1 MIYFDAGATTLQKPE
16 TVARAMYRAVGRLS
30 SPGRG
35 SYPATRAAEE
45 TDLQCRTL
53 AARLFG
59 VADPARVVFTSCA
72 THGLNI
78 AVHTLVKPG
87 GRVIISGYE
96 HNAVTRPLHAIPGVE
111 LTVAD
116 GPLFDG
122 EEMVR
127 QFAAALA
134 CPADAVICTH
144 VSNVFGF
151 RLPVERIAA
160 LCREKGVP
168 FVLDASQSA
177 GMLPVDMDALGAAFI
192 AMPGHKGLYGPQGTG
207 LLLCRGEA
215 APLLFGGTAVDRMS
229 ACIINGILC
238 LLTENTVSFVFAR
251 LHGICPGEVWHYRTC
266 LAALVISILL
276 VGILAARFLR
286 RWNHCSA
293 LDPLQALLM
302 SFFPGVVVL
311 LNIFIMISSNRR
323 VPTLLDLM
331 LTVGLTIAVLVHL
344 AIVQMFNDQVVQGQA
359 SHFQAALE
367 QQRAEA
373 LMESYTAQ
381 RRLTHEFTNHIA
393 ALDALLRQGDLT
405 GAQEYLSS
413 VSKVVAAGTTILDT
427 HNPLLDSLLSRKY
440 EEAAQQ
446 GVELYFDL
454 CDLKDLPFCGTD
466 LVIVISNLL
475 DNAIRAAAQAKP
487 PEVYLRARR
496 NEEEYLISVRNRVQK
511 DLELVD
517 GELPRSTKAEPGHGM
532 GLVNV
537 REVLDRCRC
546 EYTLSC
552 RDRWFRFTCAVP
564 TCKL

>member
-1 MIYFDAGATTLQKPE
+1 MWMSDAFAEMMLGHLVCLVQGNAFILVE
-16 TVARAMYRAVGRLS
+16 WAYL
-30 SPGRG
+30 GRG
-35 SYPATRAAEE
+35 KLRWPVLWAE
-45 TDLQCRTL
+45 
-53 AARLFG
+53 
-59 VADPARVVFTSCA
+59 
-72 THGLNI
+72 
-78 AVHTLVKPG
+78 
-87 GRVIISGYE
+87 
-96 HNAVTRPLHAIPGVE
+96 
-111 LTVAD
+111 
-116 GPLFDG
+116 
-122 EEMVR
+122 
-127 QFAAALA
+127 
-134 CPADAVICTH
+134 
-144 VSNVFGF
+144 
-151 RLPVERIAA
+151 
-160 LCREKGVP
+160 
-168 FVLDASQSA
+168 
-177 GMLPVDMDALGAAFI
+177 
-192 AMPGHKGLYGPQGTG
+192 
-207 LLLCRGEA
+207 LLCMGQLGLSLA
-215 APLLFGGTAVDRMS
+215 TGMSFFNVQSVLLNVLYLFVTAQLFGGTFADKLT
-229 ACIINGILC
+229 ACLINGTMC
-238 LLTENTVSFVFAR
+238 LLVENTVNYTYSWFTGVRTGEAWQR
-251 LHGICPGEVWHYRTC
+251 PGC
-266 LAALVISILL
+266 LIALCAANLI
-276 VGILAARFLR
+276 VGAAVAHSLYS
-286 RWNHCSA
+286 WNQKCA
-293 LDPLQALLM
+293 LQPLQALVM
-302 SFFPGVVVL
+302 SFFPGVAVVL
-311 LNIFIMISSNRR
+311 NIVLMVTGTQQPATRM
-323 VPTLLDLM
+323 TMLLTFGM
-331 LTVGLTIAVLVHL
+331 SVAVLVHI

-564 TCKL
+564 TRKL

>member
-1 MIYFDAGATTLQKPE
+1 MWMSDAFAEMMLGHLVCLVQGNAFILVE
-16 TVARAMYRAVGRLS
+16 WAYL
-30 SPGRG
+30 GRG
-35 SYPATRAAEE
+35 KLRWPVLWAE
-45 TDLQCRTL
+45 
-53 AARLFG
+53 
-59 VADPARVVFTSCA
+59 
-72 THGLNI
+72 
-78 AVHTLVKPG
+78 
-87 GRVIISGYE
+87 
-96 HNAVTRPLHAIPGVE
+96 
-111 LTVAD
+111 
-116 GPLFDG
+116 
-122 EEMVR
+122 
-127 QFAAALA
+127 
-134 CPADAVICTH
+134 
-144 VSNVFGF
+144 
-151 RLPVERIAA
+151 
-160 LCREKGVP
+160 
-168 FVLDASQSA
+168 
-177 GMLPVDMDALGAAFI
+177 
-192 AMPGHKGLYGPQGTG
+192 
-207 LLLCRGEA
+207 LLCMGQLCLSFVTEMPFFNVQA
-215 APLLFGGTAVDRMS
+215 ILLNVLYLFVTAQLFGGTMTDKLT
-229 ACIINGILC
+229 ACLINGTMC
-238 LLTENTVSFVFAR
+238 LLVENTVNYTYSWFTGVRTGEAWQ
-251 LHGICPGEVWHYRTC
+251 HPGC
-266 LAALVISILL
+266 LIALCAANLI
-276 VGILAARFLR
+276 VGAAVAHSLYS
-286 RWNHCSA
+286 WNQKCA
-293 LDPLQALLM
+293 LQPLQALVM
-302 SFFPGVVVL
+302 SFFPGVAVVL
-311 LNIFIMISSNRR
+311 NIVLMVTGTQQPATRM
-323 VPTLLDLM
+323 TMLLTFGM
-331 LTVGLTIAVLVHL
+331 SVAVLVHI

-564 TCKL
+564 TRKL

>member
-1 MIYFDAGATTLQKPE
+1 MSDSLIWTMLGHL
-16 TVARAMYRAVGRLS
+16 V
-30 SPGRG
+30 
-35 SYPATRAAEE
+35 
-45 TDLQCRTL
+45 C
-53 AARLFG
+53 
-59 VADPARVVFTSCA
+59 
-72 THGLNI
+72 I
-78 AVHTLVKPG
+78 A
-87 GRVIISGYE
+87 
-96 HNAVTRPLHAIPGVE
+96 
-111 LTVAD
+111 
-116 GPLFDG
+116 
-122 EEMVR
+122 
-127 QFAAALA
+127 QW
-134 CPADAVICTH
+134 
-144 VSNVFGF
+144 
-151 RLPVERIAA
+151 
-160 LCREKGVP
+160 
-168 FVLDASQSA
+168 
-177 GMLPVDMDALGAAFI
+177 AAFI
-192 AMPGHKGLYGPQGTG
+192 LVDYAYLGRGRRFRHPCVWAA
-207 LLLCRGEA
+207 LLALAVLTLSVLCGFGFFNIKSVVSNIIYLLVIA
-215 APLLFGGTAVDRMS
+215 LLFGGTAVDRMS

-276 VGILAARFLR
+276 VGILAARFLC

-427 HNPLLDSLLSRKY
+427 HNPLLD
-440 EEAAQQ
+440 
-446 GVELYFDL
+446 
-454 CDLKDLPFCGTD
+454 
-466 LVIVISNLL
+466 
-475 DNAIRAAAQAKP
+475 NAIRAAAQAKP

-564 TCKL
+564 TRKL

>member
-1 MIYFDAGATTLQKPE
+1 MSEVFTDALLGHLVCLVQANAFIMVEWAYL
-16 TVARAMYRAVGRLS
+16 
-30 SPGRG
+30 GRG
-35 SYPATRAAEE
+35 KLRWPVLWAE
-45 TDLQCRTL
+45 
-53 AARLFG
+53 
-59 VADPARVVFTSCA
+59 
-72 THGLNI
+72 
-78 AVHTLVKPG
+78 
-87 GRVIISGYE
+87 
-96 HNAVTRPLHAIPGVE
+96 
-111 LTVAD
+111 
-116 GPLFDG
+116 
-122 EEMVR
+122 
-127 QFAAALA
+127 
-134 CPADAVICTH
+134 
-144 VSNVFGF
+144 
-151 RLPVERIAA
+151 
-160 LCREKGVP
+160 
-168 FVLDASQSA
+168 
-177 GMLPVDMDALGAAFI
+177 
-192 AMPGHKGLYGPQGTG
+192 
-207 LLLCRGEA
+207 LLCMGQLGLSLA
-215 APLLFGGTAVDRMS
+215 TGMSFFNVQSVLLNVLYLFVTAQLFGGTMTDKLT
-229 ACIINGILC
+229 ACLINGTMC
-238 LLTENTVSFVFAR
+238 LLVENTVNYTYSWFTGVRTGEAWQ
-251 LHGICPGEVWHYRTC
+251 HPGC
-266 LAALVISILL
+266 LIALCAANLI
-276 VGILAARFLR
+276 VGAAVAHSLYS
-286 RWNHCSA
+286 WNQKCA
-293 LDPLQALLM
+293 LQPLQALVM
-302 SFFPGVVVL
+302 SFFPGVAVVL
-311 LNIFIMISSNRR
+311 NIVLMVTGTRQ
-323 VPTLLDLM
+323 PATLMTM
-331 LTVGLTIAVLVHL
+331 LLTLGMSVAVLVHI

-564 TCKL
+564 TRKL

>member
-1 MIYFDAGATTLQKPE
+1 MNEEFWRWY
-16 TVARAMYRAVGRLS
+16 MYGHWVCLTQWLGFIMVEYAYLG
-30 SPGRG
+30 
-35 SYPATRAAEE
+35 
-45 TDLQCRTL
+45 
-53 AARLFG
+53 
-59 VADPARVVFTSCA
+59 
-72 THGLNI
+72 
-78 AVHTLVKPG
+78 K
-87 GRVIISGYE
+87 GRVKHPLVWSCIITVLTMTLSVVRNHGFFTPM
-96 HNAVTRPLHAIPGVE
+96 AVVYTLLFLFI
-111 LTVAD
+111 TV
-116 GPLFDG
+116 
-122 EEMVR
+122 M
-127 QFAAALA
+127 
-134 CPADAVICTH
+134 
-144 VSNVFGF
+144 
-151 RLPVERIAA
+151 
-160 LCREKGVP
+160 
-168 FVLDASQSA
+168 
-177 GMLPVDMDALGAAFI
+177 
-192 AMPGHKGLYGPQGTG
+192 
-207 LLLCRGEA
+207 
-215 APLLFGGTAVDRMS
+215 LFGGTPGQKFT
-229 ACIINGILC
+229 ACLINGTMC
-238 LLTENTVSFVFAR
+238 LLVENSVRYVISWVLKCELQQVIQRADCLIIMSFANLVVITGVSFFVGKWR
-251 LHGICPGEVWHYRTC
+251 RYN
-266 LAALVISILL
+266 ALE
-276 VGILAARFLR
+276 
-286 RWNHCSA
+286 
-293 LDPLQALLM
+293 PLQALTM
-302 SFFPGVVVL
+302 SFFPGVVVV
-311 LNIFIMISSNRR
+311 LNI
-323 VPTLLDLM
+323 LLM
-331 LTVGLTIAVLVHL
+331 LTDNNKRATMATMGMTVGLTVAVMVHL
-344 AIVQMFNDQVVQGQA
+344 CIVAMFNDQVMQRR
-359 SHFQAALE
+359 SLYFQAELE
-367 QQRAEA
+367 QQRASA
-373 LMESYTAQ
+373 LLDSYTAQ

-564 TCKL
+564 TRKL

>member
-1 MIYFDAGATTLQKPE
+1 MWMSDAFAEMMLGHLVCLVQGNAFILVE
-16 TVARAMYRAVGRLS
+16 WAYL
-30 SPGRG
+30 GRG
-35 SYPATRAAEE
+35 KLRWPVLWAE
-45 TDLQCRTL
+45 
-53 AARLFG
+53 
-59 VADPARVVFTSCA
+59 
-72 THGLNI
+72 
-78 AVHTLVKPG
+78 
-87 GRVIISGYE
+87 
-96 HNAVTRPLHAIPGVE
+96 
-111 LTVAD
+111 
-116 GPLFDG
+116 
-122 EEMVR
+122 
-127 QFAAALA
+127 
-134 CPADAVICTH
+134 
-144 VSNVFGF
+144 
-151 RLPVERIAA
+151 
-160 LCREKGVP
+160 
-168 FVLDASQSA
+168 
-177 GMLPVDMDALGAAFI
+177 
-192 AMPGHKGLYGPQGTG
+192 
-207 LLLCRGEA
+207 LLCMGQLGLSLA
-215 APLLFGGTAVDRMS
+215 TGMSFFNVQSVLLNVLYLFVTAQLFGGTFADKLT
-229 ACIINGILC
+229 ACLINGTMC
-238 LLTENTVSFVFAR
+238 LLVENTVNYTYSWFTGVR
-251 LHGICPGEVWHYRTC
+251 TGEAWQHTGC
-266 LAALVISILL
+266 LIALCAANLI
-276 VGILAARFLR
+276 VGAAVAHSLYS
-286 RWNHCSA
+286 WNQKCA
-293 LDPLQALLM
+293 LQPLQALVM
-302 SFFPGVVVL
+302 SFFPGVAVVL
-311 LNIFIMISSNRR
+311 NIVLMVTGTQQPATRM
-323 VPTLLDLM
+323 TMLLTFGM
-331 LTVGLTIAVLVHL
+331 SVAVLVHI

-427 HNPLLDSLLSRKY
+427 HNPLLDSMLSRKY

-487 PEVYLRARR
+487 PEVYLRARK

-564 TCKL
+564 TRKL

>member
-1 MIYFDAGATTLQKPE
+1 MNPESWFLIGHIVCISQWCAFIMVDYAYLGKGRVRPLWLWTTVLVAGE
-16 TVARAMYRAVGRLS
+16 
-30 SPGRG
+30 
-35 SYPATRAAEE
+35 
-45 TDLQCRTL
+45 
-53 AARLFG
+53 LFLG
-59 VADPARVVFTSCA
+59 IK
-72 THGLNI
+72 LNI
-78 AVHTLVKPG
+78 GFFTLLS
-87 GRVIISGYE
+87 IWE
-96 HNAVTRPLHAIPGVE
+96 
-111 LTVAD
+111 
-116 GPLFDG
+116 
-122 EEMVR
+122 
-127 QFAAALA
+127 
-134 CPADAVICTH
+134 
-144 VSNVFGF
+144 NVG
-151 RLPVERIAA
+151 
-160 LCREKGVP
+160 
-168 FVLDASQSA
+168 FVLVS
-177 GMLPVDMDALGAAFI
+177 
-192 AMPGHKGLYGPQGTG
+192 T
-207 LLLCRGEA
+207 
-215 APLLFGGTAVDRMS
+215 LLFGGTLAQKLT
-229 ACIINGILC
+229 AALINGTMC
-238 LLTENTVSFVFAR
+238 LLAENTVRYVASWATHTSLLMIWKRMDCLVAMTITNVIVGVLVAYFAHKWKTER
-251 LHGICPGEVWHYRTC
+251 ALESPQ
-266 LAALVISILL
+266 ALV
-276 VGILAARFLR
+276 
-286 RWNHCSA
+286 
-293 LDPLQALLM
+293 M
-302 SFFPGVVVL
+302 SFFPGITVVL
-311 LNIFIMISSNRR
+311 NVVLMISAEDK
-323 VPTLLDLM
+323 PADFLM
-331 LTVGLTIAVLVHL
+331 LLLTLGLTVAVLIHMG
-344 AIVQMFNDQVVQGQA
+344 IVQMFNDQMAQQQA
-359 SHFQAALE
+359 LHVQAALE
-367 QQRAEA
+367 RERAEA
-373 LMESYTAQ
+373 LMDSYTTQ

-564 TCKL
+564 TRKL